1 MKIRTVA
8 SLPPL
13 VVLCAVVVV
22 VACAKTPAA
31 PTPVERGKY
40 LVNVGGCNDCHTPK
54 VLSERGPRLDTAN
67 LLSGHPQGMNLPA
80 PPQLPPGPWLAST
93 DWTMTAWAGP
103 WGISYA
109 ANLTPDEETGTGAW
123 DEAMFIKALRTGQ
136 HLGAGRPILPP
147 MPWENYAQMSDDD
160 LKAIFAY
167 LKSLPPVKNKV
178 PEPVPPPAPP
188 QSATM

>member
-1 MKIRTVA
+1 MKIWTVA

-22 VACAKTPAA
+22 VACAKTPA
-31 PTPVERGKY
+31 PSNPVERGRY
-40 LVNVGGCNDCHTPK
+40 LVTVGGCNDCHTPK
-54 VLSERGPRLDTAN
+54 LQGAGGLRLDTAHM
-67 LLSGHPQGMNLPA
+67 LSGHPQDMNLPA

-93 DWTMTAWAGP
+93 DWTMTAWSGP

-123 DEAMFIKALRTGQ
+123 DEAMFINALRRGQ

-167 LKSLPPVKNKV
+167 LKSLPPVKNRV
-178 PEPVPPPAPP
+178 PEPVSPPVA
-188 QSATM
+188 QTASK

>member
-1 MKIRTVA
+1 MTRRTVA
-8 SLPPL
+8 FLPL
-13 VVLCAVVVV
+13 FVVVLAAGCAQ
-22 VACAKTPAA
+22 KPAA
-31 PTPVERGKY
+31 PTPVERGRY
-40 LVNVGGCNDCHTPK
+40 LVTVGGCNDCHTPK

-167 LKSLPPVKNKV
+167 LKSLPPVRNSV
-178 PEPVPPPAPP
+178 PEPVPPPA
-188 QSATM
+188 SETVAR